1 MYLAHSAK
9 GDIPVQSYQAHVCN
23 VYEMAFGNA
32 ARAGAYSKY
41 GTLMKDA
48 VAFAALYHDLGKLA
62 PGNQKVLKSRS
73 KESLPLNHVDAGVA
87 ALQSGG
93 LSVVENLAALFVY
106 SHHIGLQS
114 LPYENAK
121 GKGNI
126 FRDLSRCQEGKSVK
140 EIVDKALHDYLEDHK
155 SALTELPAMGK
166 SEWHGVAP
174 TPLFMR
180 MALSCLVDADHTDTA
195 RHYNNIIPEGDIQ
208 LHPESRLTSLDNY
221 VAGISKDSERKKL
234 SQRERERN
242 KLRQQVYDSCRNAAP
257 SDKGFITC
265 DSPVGTGKTTAVMAH
280 LLNVAK
286 TKNLRRIFVVLPFTN
301 IIDQSVDI
309 YRNLVLTGERP
320 EKAVAAHH
328 HKAEFE
334 DLSSRV
340 FSFLWNAPI
349 TVTTAV
355 QFFETL
361 ASNHPASLRKL
372 HQLAGSAI
380 FIDEAHAALPAPLWA
395 QALKWLKELVE
406 DWGCYVV
413 LASGSLNRFWEL
425 EEFSNPPLKNI
436 PELVDE
442 TVRKSALASE
452 SLRINYVKKDKRLN
466 AGEICAWIK
475 ELKGP
480 RLIILNTVHSAAS
493 FAKTLFESYGDK
505 RLGFVEHLSTALAP
519 VHRKTILERVKQRLD
534 PIENPN
540 DTDWTLVATSCV
552 EAGIDFSFRTAAR
565 EYCSLVS
572 TIQTAGRINRSG
584 EHGESDLWNFQIVPG
599 DSLKEHPSFAT
610 SARILEQ
617 FFDEGKVAP
626 EYCTEA
632 MKREVRERNQINADS
647 NLIVIAERNRDFP
660 SVKDQFKV
668 IPANTVTAIIDSE
681 MCERIERHEK
691 VDFTELQQKSV
702 SIYSNNINKFAL
714 RPLRG
719 FNDLYAWMLDYDSVF
734 LGYMA
739 GVLKTGDIESYVI

>member
-1 MYLAHSAK
+1 MFLAHSAK
-9 GDIPVQSYQAHVCN
+9 GYIQAQSYQAHVSN
-23 VYEMAFGNA
+23 VYKMAFDNA
-32 ARAGAYSKY
+32 VRAGTYSHY
-41 GTLMKDA
+41 GELMKET
-48 VAFAALYHDLGKLA
+48 VALAALYHDLGKLA
-62 PGNQKVLKSRS
+62 PENQKVLKSSS
-73 KESLPLNHVDAGVA
+73 KKSLPFNHVDAGVA
-87 ALQSGG
+87 ALQSGD
-93 LSVVENLAALFVY
+93 LSLPENLAALFVY

-114 LPYENAK
+114 LPDESAK
-121 GKGNI
+121 GKGKV
-126 FRDLSRCQEGKSVK
+126 FRDTSLNQDGRAVK
-140 EIVDKALHDYLEDHK
+140 EIIDKYLSDYLESHK
-155 SALTELPAMGK
+155 SQLSDMPEVKK
-166 SEWHGVAP
+166 SEWHGTSP
-174 TPLFMR
+174 TPLCMR
-180 MALSCLVDADHTDTA
+180 IALSCLVDADHTDTA
-195 RHYNNIIPEGDIQ
+195 RHYNNIIPEGEILLSPDK
-208 LHPESRLTSLDNY
+208 RLTLLDKY
-221 VAGISKDSERKKL
+221 VAGLTQKASDDSERN
-234 SQRERERN
+234 R
-242 KLRQQVYDSCRNAAP
+242 LRQAIYKSCRNAPP

-280 LLNVAK
+280 LLNVAR
-286 TKNLRRIFVVLPFTN
+286 TKKLRRIFVVLPFTN

-309 YRNLVLTGERP
+309 YRNLVLTGESP

-334 DLSSRV
+334 DISSRV

-395 QALKWLKELVE
+395 QALKWLKELVD

-436 PELVDE
+436 PELVDD
-442 TVRKSALASE
+442 TVRKSALEGE
-452 SLRINYVKKDKRLN
+452 SIRIKYERKQKPLN
-466 AGEICAWIK
+466 ADELCKWIK
-475 ELKGP
+475 ELRGP
-480 RLIILNTVHSAAS
+480 RLIILNTVQSAAS
-493 FAKTLFESYGDK
+493 VAKKLLESYGDRK
-505 RLGFVEHLSTALAP
+505 FVEQLSTALAP
-519 VHRKTILERVKQRLD
+519 IHRKEILERIKQRLK
-534 PIENPN
+534 NPDDKN
-540 DTDWTLVATSCV
+540 WTLVATSCV

-565 EYCSLVS
+565 EYCSLIS

-584 EHGESDLWNFQIVPG
+584 EHGESELWNFQIVPG

-610 SARILEQ
+610 SARILKQ
-617 FFDEGKVAP
+617 FFDERKVAP

-632 MKREVRERNQINADS
+632 MKREVREKNQLNADS
-647 NLIVIAERNRDFP
+647 NPVVISERNKDFP
-660 SVKDQFKV
+660 AVKDQFRV
-668 IPANTVTAIIDSE
+668 IPANTVTAIIDRE

-702 SIYSNNINKFAL
+702 AIYSNNINKFAL

-719 FNDLYAWMLDYDSVF
+719 FNDLYDWMLDYDQDF

-739 GVLKTGDIESYVI
+739 GVLKTGDIKSYVI

>member
-1 MYLAHSAK
+1 MFLAHSAK

-23 VYEMAFGNA
+23 VYEMAVGKA
-32 ARAGAYSKY
+32 SRAGAYSQY

-62 PGNQKVLKSRS
+62 PENQKVLKVRS
-73 KESLPLNHVDAGVA
+73 KKGLPVHHQDAGVA
-87 ALQSGG
+87 VLQSGG
-93 LSVVENLAALFVY
+93 LSLADNLAAFLVY

-114 LPYENAK
+114 LPDENAK

-126 FRDLSRCQEGKSVK
+126 FRDMSLNQDGRSVK
-140 EIVDKALHDYLEDHK
+140 EIIDKHLGDYLESHN
-155 SALTELPAMGK
+155 SELSDMPEIEK
-166 SEWHGVAP
+166 SEWHGASP

-195 RHYNNIIPEGDIQ
+195 RNYNNIVPEGEILLYPDK
-208 LHPESRLTSLDNY
+208 RLTLLDKY
-221 VAGISKDSERKKL
+221 VAGLPKK
-234 SQRERERN
+234 SSDDIERN
-242 KLRQQVYDSCRNAAP
+242 RLRQAIYDSCRNAAP

-309 YRNLVLTGERP
+309 YRNLVLTGESP

-380 FIDEAHAALPAPLWA
+380 FIDEAHAALPASLWA
-395 QALKWLKELVE
+395 QALKWLKELVD

-436 PELVDE
+436 PELVDD
-442 TVRKSALASE
+442 TVRKSALTSD
-452 SLRINYVKKDKRLN
+452 SIRIKYERNQKPLN

-475 ELKGP
+475 ELQGP

-493 FAKTLFESYGDK
+493 VAKQLSKDGK
-505 RLGFVEHLSTALAP
+505 SFVEHLSTALAP
-519 VHRKTILERVKQRLD
+519 VHRKAILERIKQRLK
-534 PIENPN
+534 NPN
-540 DTDWTLVATSCV
+540 DNNWTLVATSCV
-552 EAGIDFSFRTAAR
+552 EAGIDFSF
-565 EYCSLVS
+565 C
-572 TIQTAGRINRSG
+572 
-584 EHGESDLWNFQIVPG
+584 
-599 DSLKEHPSFAT
+599 
-610 SARILEQ
+610 
-617 FFDEGKVAP
+617 
-626 EYCTEA
+626 
-632 MKREVRERNQINADS
+632 
-647 NLIVIAERNRDFP
+647 
-660 SVKDQFKV
+660 
-668 IPANTVTAIIDSE
+668 
-681 MCERIERHEK
+681 
-691 VDFTELQQKSV
+691 
-702 SIYSNNINKFAL
+702 
-714 RPLRG
+714 
-719 FNDLYAWMLDYDSVF
+719 
-734 LGYMA
+734 
-739 GVLKTGDIESYVI
+739 